1 MRRSGCRKLRNYQRF
16 AAIGLTFVAGCANP
30 TSPQNFQT
38 QPPLSFSD
46 SGTLPVEERWWTALG
61 DPGLDQQ
68 INLALTSSFTLSAAG
83 QRVRAARAI
92 ARREASDLFPDVNG
106 VADVGYTFGPG
117 RDAQAYVFGLDG
129 GYPVDLWGE
138 IESRVDAQRLRA
150 DASRE
155 DYRAIALTLSAE
167 ITTAWLSLIEARA
180 QLRLLDEQIDTNETG
195 LALQE
200 ARFGLGLIR
209 SADVL
214 RQRQLVESTLE
225 QQAVANSRVE
235 VIEHQLAVLVGSMPQ
250 TAEYS
255 PGRDLPDLPP
265 LPLTGVPSQL
275 LQRRPDV
282 RREFLA
288 FRAAD
293 RDLASAIANQYPRL
307 NLTGSLLNVADR
319 PETIFRDWF
328 VSIGSSLVAPL
339 IDGGQRRAEVDRTSA
354 VVCEL
359 FHRYGQSMLVAF
371 QQVEDGLARERF
383 QRERLEHLDAQ
394 LELADE
400 SAERL
405 REQYLLEPDTDYL
418 AVLTAITAKQRLQ
431 REALAAQLELRV
443 IRVSLYLALAGGFDP
458 VPRPTPE
465 FSAPSTVFADA
476 AADDGNSN
484 TNRGEPDGEKETGK
498 RETGKREAGES
509 NGKTETG
516 TDEKTDDDDNNAIKD
531 LELNDF
537 LEQLDTSEEASK
549 KRLGDLLR
557 SMTDE

>member
-1 MRRSGCRKLRNYQRF
+1 MTGSEIKTWAKYQRIV
-16 AAIGLTFVAGCANP
+16 AISLALVAGCANP
-30 TSPQNFQT
+30 DTRPSFRT
-38 QPPLSFSD
+38 EEPPAFSD
-46 SGTLPVEERWWTALG
+46 SGAAPLSERWWMNFG
-61 DPGLDQQ
+61 DAALDQQ
-68 INLALTSSFTLSAAG
+68 INLALASSFTLSAAR
-83 QRVRAARAI
+83 QRVRAARAL

-117 RDAQAYVFGLDG
+117 RDRESYIFGLDA

-138 IESRVDAQRLRA
+138 IESRVDAERLRA
-150 DASRE
+150 GAARE

-167 ITTAWLSLIEARA
+167 ITIAWFSLLEARA
-180 QLRLLDEQIDTNETG
+180 QLRLLDEQIATNETG

-225 QQAVANSRVE
+225 QQAVAQLRVE
-235 VIEHQLAVLVGSMPQ
+235 VIEHQLAVLVGAMPQ
-250 TAEYS
+250 TADYQ

-265 LPLTGVPSQL
+265 LPTTGLPSEL

-282 RREFLA
+282 RREFIA
-288 FRAAD
+288 FQAAD

-307 NLTGSLLNVADR
+307 NLTGSVLNIAER

-328 VSIGSSLVAPL
+328 VSIGASLVAPL
-339 IDGGQRRAEVDRTSA
+339 IDGGQRKAEVARTSA

-359 FHRYGQSMLVAF
+359 FNRYGQAMLIAF
-371 QQVEDGLARERF
+371 QQVEDGLARERY
-383 QRERLEHLDAQ
+383 QLERLEHLEAQ
-394 LELADE
+394 LELAVE

-405 REQYLLEPDTDYL
+405 REQYVLEPDAEYL
-418 AVLTAITAKQRLQ
+418 DVLTAITAKQRLQ

-458 VPRPTPE
+458 VSQSVSGLVITDTVIDGDGTSEDADPEGLQGQGDQPT
-465 FSAPSTVFADA
+465 SQTDDA
-476 AADDGNSN
+476 IKNNTDD
-484 TNRGEPDGEKETGK
+484 
-498 RETGKREAGES
+498 EAGE
-509 NGKTETG
+509 
-516 TDEKTDDDDNNAIKD
+516 D

-537 LEQLDTSEEASK
+537 LRQLDTSEDASK
-549 KRLGDLLR
+549 RRLGDLLR
-557 SMTDE
+557 SMNDE